1 MMVLNDEAGIIALMQ
16 EQMGML
22 KSTLEEPIM
31 SEAVAPPPLLIG
43 SPITTSDNERE
54 RKELE
59 QIIKQIN

>member
-31 SEAVAPPPLLIG
+31 SEAVAPP
-43 SPITTSDNERE
+43 
-54 RKELE
+54 
-59 QIIKQIN
+59 Q